1 MDGFVLHFPYILVVL
16 TLMLYAIEKIFM
28 KMRKGNVTQNKFFA
42 LLVDFNIL
50 ESTEE
55 SAGKEKLLAGDEL
68 ESRRDL
74 IDMRQRLEDS
84 SSYFYSYLFIQVE

>member
-1 MDGFVLHFPYILVVL
+1 
-16 TLMLYAIEKIFM
+16 M
-28 KMRKGNVTQNKFFA
+28 KMRKGNITQNKFFA

-50 ESTEE
+50 ESTES

-74 IDMRQRLEDS
+74 IDMRQRLENS
-84 SSYFYSYLFIQVE
+84 SSYFYTYLLLQVRGSPPEETHFCPGPLKKIWRLIFNL